1 MMVNEEKSQVNIKL
15 ISTIRPID
23 GESETLEMWLNGQ
36 LINKADSLYLKYEEM
51 QDEKTIRT
59 TMKLDKERALIM
71 RAGAVKMRLPLNI
84 FEQQIGHYE
93 SEFGS
98 MPLVTQTKNMLFTRH
113 EMRGDFHVQYDLL
126 MGGQNVGNYTLDITF
141 TEVQ

>member
-1 MMVNEEKSQVNIKL
+1 MKVNEEKSQVNIKL

-23 GESETLEMWLNGQ
+23 GESETLEMWLDGQ

-51 QDEKTIRT
+51 QDDKTIRT
-59 TMKLDKERALIM
+59 TMKLDTERALIM

-93 SEFGS
+93 SELGS
-98 MPLVTQTKNMLFTRH
+98 MPLITQTKNMLFTRH
-113 EMRGDFHVQYDLL
+113 EMRGEFHVQYDLL
-126 MGGQNVGNYTLDITF
+126 MGGQSVGNYTLDITF

>member
-1 MMVNEEKSQVNIKL
+1 MANEARSQVNIKL

-23 GESETLEMWLNGQ
+23 GESESYEMLLTGQ
-36 LINKADSLYLKYEEM
+36 LLEKAGSMYLKYEEV
-51 QDEKTIRT
+51 QEDKTIRT
-59 TMKLDKERALIM
+59 TMKLGNEQALIM

-84 FEQQIGHYE
+84 IEQQTGHYE

-98 MPLVTQTKNMLFTRH
+98 MPLVIDTKKMTYTKQAIS
-113 EMRGDFHVQYDLL
+113 GDFHVQYDLL
-126 MGGQNVGNYTLDITF
+126 MGGQSVGNYTLDITF

>member
-1 MMVNEEKSQVNIKL
+1 MVNEEKSQVNIKL

-23 GESETLEMWLNGQ
+23 GESETLEMWLDGQ
-36 LINKADSLYLKYEEM
+36 LINKADSLYLKYEEV

>member
-1 MMVNEEKSQVNIKL
+1 MMVNEVKSQVNIKL

-23 GESETLEMWLNGQ
+23 GESETIEMWLDGQ

-51 QDEKTIRT
+51 QDDKAIRT
-59 TMKLDKERALIM
+59 TMKLDQERALIM

-84 FEQQIGHYE
+84 FEQQMGHYE
-93 SEFGS
+93 SDFGS
-98 MPLVTQTKNMLFTRH
+98 MPLATQTKTMQFSRQG
-113 EMRGDFHVQYDLL
+113 MRGDFHVQYDLL

>member
-1 MMVNEEKSQVNIKL
+1 MKVNEEKSQVNIKL

-23 GESETLEMWLNGQ
+23 GESETLEMWLDGQ

-51 QDEKTIRT
+51 QDDKTIRT
-59 TMKLDKERALIM
+59 TMKLDTERALIM
-71 RAGAVKMRLPLNI
+71 RAGVVKMRLPLNI

-93 SEFGS
+93 SELGS

-113 EMRGDFHVQYDLL
+113 EMRGEFHVQYDLL

>member
-1 MMVNEEKSQVNIKL
+1 MANEARSQVNIKL

-23 GESETLEMWLNGQ
+23 GESESYEMWLTGQ
-36 LINKADSLYLKYEEM
+36 LLEKAGSMYLKYEEV
-51 QDEKTIRT
+51 QEDKTIRT
-59 TMKLDKERALIM
+59 TMKLGNEQALIM

-84 FEQQIGHYE
+84 IEQQTGHYE

-98 MPLVTQTKNMLFTRH
+98 MPLVIETKKMTFTKQAIS
-113 EMRGDFHVQYDLL
+113 GDFHVQYDLL
-126 MGGQNVGNYTLDITF
+126 MGGQSVGNYTLDITF

>member
-1 MMVNEEKSQVNIKL
+1 MMVNEVKSQVNIKL

-23 GESETLEMWLNGQ
+23 GESETIEMWLDGQ

-51 QDEKTIRT
+51 QDDKTIRT

-84 FEQQIGHYE
+84 FEQQMGHYE

-98 MPLVTQTKNMLFTRH
+98 MPLTTQTKNMQFSRQG
-113 EMRGDFHVQYDLL
+113 MRGDFYVQYDLL

>member
-1 MMVNEEKSQVNIKL
+1 MANEARSQVNIKL

-23 GESETLEMWLNGQ
+23 GESESYEMWLTGQ
-36 LINKADSLYLKYEEM
+36 LLEKAGSMYLKYEEV
-51 QDEKTIRT
+51 QEDKTIRT
-59 TMKLDKERALIM
+59 TMKLGNEQALIM

-84 FEQQIGHYE
+84 IEQQTGHYE

-98 MPLVTQTKNMLFTRH
+98 MPLVVETKKMTFTKQAIS
-113 EMRGDFHVQYDLL
+113 GDFHVQYDLL
-126 MGGQNVGNYTLDITF
+126 MGGQSVGNYTLDITF

>member
-1 MMVNEEKSQVNIKL
+1 MKVNEVKSQVNIKL

-23 GESETLEMWLNGQ
+23 GESETLEMWLDGQ

-51 QDEKTIRT
+51 QDDKTIRT
-59 TMKLDKERALIM
+59 TMKLDTERALIM

-93 SEFGS
+93 SELGS

-126 MGGQNVGNYTLDITF
+126 MGGQSVGNYTLDITF

>member
-1 MMVNEEKSQVNIKL
+1 MNEEKSQVNIKL

-23 GESETLEMWLNGQ
+23 GESETLEMWLDGQ

-51 QDEKTIRT
+51 QDDKTIRT
-59 TMKLDKERALIM
+59 TMKLDTERALIM

-93 SEFGS
+93 SELGS

-113 EMRGDFHVQYDLL
+113 EMRGEFHVQYDLL

>member
-1 MMVNEEKSQVNIKL
+1 MVNEEKSQVNIKL